1 MKRDHLDD
9 AIDHVATLL
18 VRVEDNDGLSTRIL
32 ASLPDRSPWAP
43 HWWMPRLAITAAL
56 GIGVALGVLR
66 TFDDGSTG
74 VLRTENASAPVVEFH
89 AAVERTPAELE
100 LIVRRTIVERPQN
113 DRRTTADHE
122 RSLVAIA
129 PPAVLSLKSVSPS
142 ELPGQGALAVEP
154 LAIADLPLTAEAISP
169 R

>member
-1 MKRDHLDD
+1 M
-9 AIDHVATLL
+9 
-18 VRVEDNDGLSTRIL
+18 
-32 ASLPDRSPWAP
+32 
-43 HWWMPRLAITAAL
+43 
-56 GIGVALGVLR
+56 
-66 TFDDGSTG
+66 
-74 VLRTENASAPVVEFH
+74 EFH
-89 AAVERTPAELE
+89 AAVERTTGEPAP
-100 LIVRRTIVERPQN
+100 IVRRTTVERPQN
-113 DRRTTADHE
+113 DRRTIEDFE